1 MVSLDIGAI
10 SVAMYEDFYDDIPKM
25 NISVYGVPKS
35 LFKKNLEKHL
45 EQMNF

>member
-25 NISVYGVPKS
+25 NISVYGVPKT

-45 EQMNF
+45 AQKSF